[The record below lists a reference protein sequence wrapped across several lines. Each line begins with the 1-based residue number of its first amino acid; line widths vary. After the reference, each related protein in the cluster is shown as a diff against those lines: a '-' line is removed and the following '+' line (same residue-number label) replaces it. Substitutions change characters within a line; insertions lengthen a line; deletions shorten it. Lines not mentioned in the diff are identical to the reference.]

1 MSEVKLIFSGAWPCH
16 VPLFNHEERKE
27 VLWQD
32 DVSSQKRNFIRDTP
46 HGANFVKMLKG
57 SEM

>member
-1 MSEVKLIFSGAWPCH
+1 MSEVKLILTGAWPCH
-16 VPLFNHEERKE
+16 VPLFNQRRKE
-27 VLWQD
+27 VLWRD
-32 DVSSQKRNFIRDTP
+32 DVSSQKRNFIKDTP

>member
-1 MSEVKLIFSGAWPCH
+1 MSDVKLILTGAGRATSQ
-16 VPLFNHEERKE
+16 LFNHKERKE

-32 DVSSQKRNFIRDTP
+32 DVSSQKRNFIKDTP